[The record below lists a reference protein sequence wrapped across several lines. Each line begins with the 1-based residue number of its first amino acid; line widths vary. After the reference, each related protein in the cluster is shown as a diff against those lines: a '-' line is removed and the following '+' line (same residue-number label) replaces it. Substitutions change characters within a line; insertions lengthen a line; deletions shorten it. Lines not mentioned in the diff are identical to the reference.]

1 MIFNRKHLAIL
12 EAAEQGGLSDTT
24 GLRLC
29 FELMAAADAI
39 DRDCATRLASY
50 QLSEGKFVLLFL
62 LHSSADGLP
71 PHVLAEQSGVTRAT
85 ITGLIDGLER
95 DGFVERHQ
103 GNRDRRSITILLTE
117 KGVRSIRFLFRK
129 HTKWIRSLCSDLSQE
144 ESRTLSA
151 LLRRIWKKTQAE
163 ERNIDIAIGGVNEKT
178 RKF

>member
-1 MIFNRKHLAIL
+1 MIIDQKHLAIL
-12 EAAEQGGLSDTT
+12 EAAERAGQSDTT

-39 DRDCATRLASY
+39 DRDCVARLASY

-85 ITGLIDGLER
+85 ITGLVDGLER

-103 GNRDRRSITILLTE
+103 GNKDRRSITILLTE
-117 KGVRSIRFLFRK
+117 KGKRSIRLLFRK
-129 HTKWIRSLCSDLSQE
+129 HTEWIRSLCSDLSQE
-144 ESRTLSA
+144 ESRILSA
-151 LLRRIWKKTQAE
+151 VLRRIWKRTQAE
-163 ERNIDIAIGGVNEKT
+163 ERNVDITIGDINEKT
-178 RKF
+178 RQF